1 MAAPEP
7 SGQMRDKE
15 EGVGEGEGGRAVA
28 NRVPETGPIRR
39 RTTLSIPGLS
49 NQNMFLGLE
58 ADAQTQV

>member
-7 SGQMRDKE
+7 SGQMRDEE

-28 NRVPETGPIRR
+28 NRVRETCPIRR

-49 NQNMFLGLE
+49 NQNMFPGLE